1 MAGYVCLLGLRWL
14 PRMTLF
20 ATLMGSLLLAPAFG
34 ALLLS
39 HGYDGLAAAWQP
51 AALGGTVCTRER
63 QAAQAALVAGWVAVL
78 TAIVLLVSLSLR
90 ARHAPLAAATLDATA
105 HVLQGL
111 PATHLLL
118 PLYVAVASGAVLVSW
133 LSTLAALA
141 APTAG
146 GGAPAGGLAAPAGL
160 WAWSMLPLAWLLALL
175 SAWEWSTVAGA
186 VATWYASGQA

>member
-1 MAGYVCLLGLRWL
+1 
-14 PRMTLF
+14 MTLF

-51 AALGGTVCTRER
+51 AALGCTVCTRER

-111 PATHLLL
+111 PATYLLL
-118 PLYVAVASGAVLVSW
+118 PLYVAVASGAVLVSNPYPNPHPHPHQVTTRITRPTRAT
-133 LSTLAALA
+133 STRRVPCATS
-141 APTAG
+141 P
-146 GGAPAGGLAAPAGL
+146 
-160 WAWSMLPLAWLLALL
+160 SPLA
-175 SAWEWSTVAGA
+175 SETP
-186 VATWYASGQA
+186 TR